1 MESCSGETTMKIM
14 VFGAGGFVASYLIK
28 ECLKNGDEVI
38 ILNSEKVV
46 NTKKEI
52 NKIWQHI

>member
-1 MESCSGETTMKIM
+1 MKIM